1 MPPCPDPGEYLVPHV
16 NRQLYGDEVVP
27 QPGQRIPDPAPM
39 DGFVRDYIREWTS
52 DPLRRP
58 DHDDY
63 ARIMHCFPPE
73 ATPVTSGLA
82 QAFAVSDAW
91 FASVPSQTF
100 CNRSFLHSAQ
110 SHGFVNNS
118 DYVKWNENDAPTVFD
133 RLTERCGAGRD
144 WRIYW
149 DPEDLVPIGVRHREV
164 EADDADRSTRATS
177 RPTVGPETCRRTRSS
192 SRGSS

>member
-1 MPPCPDPGEYLVPHV
+1 V